1 MTQLFLNNNN
11 NNADLK
17 LKQDLELIKYIQQD
31 LAYLVNNQREPLLR
45 IEDKLENTE
54 HLLLQAHE
62 DLKVANSYHK
72 DMKVI
77 MLGGV
82 LGSLAMSPL
91 SIILGVKIGM
101 TTLLGGALVGGYGG
115 YKAQKIT

>member
-1 MTQLFLNNNN
+1 
-11 NNADLK
+11 
-17 LKQDLELIKYIQQD
+17 
-31 LAYLVNNQREPLLR
+31 
-45 IEDKLENTE
+45 
-54 HLLLQAHE
+54 
-62 DLKVANSYHK
+62 
-72 DMKVI
+72 MKVI